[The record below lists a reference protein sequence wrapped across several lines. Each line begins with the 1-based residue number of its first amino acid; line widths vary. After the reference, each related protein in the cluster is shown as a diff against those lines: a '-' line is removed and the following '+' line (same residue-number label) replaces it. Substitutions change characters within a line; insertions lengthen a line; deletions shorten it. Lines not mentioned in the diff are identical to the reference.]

1 MLDKW
6 LIALNFLDQDY
17 MAEIFQDGL
26 STHIHTLSPSTNTH
40 LYQKSI
46 VHLQKL
52 TVSSK
57 LKAASN
63 RGRKQLFAPVQS
75 SFS

>member
-1 MLDKW
+1 MLHKW
-6 LIALNFLDQDY
+6 LIALNILDQDY
-17 MAEIFQDGL
+17 TAEIFQDGL
-26 STHIHTLSPSTNTH
+26 STHIHPLSPSTNTH

-52 TVSSK
+52 TVSSE

-63 RGRKQLFAPVQS
+63 KGRKQLFAPVKS
-75 SFS
+75 GFS